1 VRLDAADRAQLNRV
15 VSLVSEVLGSDF
27 LAAYLFGSA
36 VLGGLRPDSDLDLL
50 ALSRRPTTLDEKG
63 ALVERLLEI
72 SGRRVPEGT
81 CRRVEL
87 TIVVLSELTP
97 WRFPPRFDFQYGDW
111 LRSEFEGGNL
121 EPWPTTENRDL
132 ATLLVM
138 VRQYGVPLVGPPA
151 AEIVSP
157 VPEADLCAAMV
168 GDLELLL
175 DDLAPDTRN
184 VLLTFARIWCTLA
197 TGEIRSKDEAAAWA
211 HERLPDAQRPA
222 LAHARAAYLGKEV
235 DRWEELDD
243 QVQALAE
250 QMLLE
255 IRRVSD

>member
-1 VRLDAADRAQLNRV
+1 MRLDAADRAQLDCV
-15 VSLVSEVLGSDF
+15 VSLVSDVLGSD
-27 LAAYLFGSA
+27 LAAAYLFGSA

-50 ALSRRPTTLDEKG
+50 ALSRRPTTLNEKA
-63 ALVERLLEI
+63 ALIERLLEI
-72 SGRRVPEGT
+72 SGRTQPDGGG
-81 CRRVEL
+81 RRVEL
-87 TIVVLSELTP
+87 TIVVVSALTP

-121 EPWPTTENRDL
+121 EPWPTTENGDL
-132 ATLLVM
+132 ATLLTM
-138 VRQYGVPLVGPPA
+138 VRQYGLPLVGPPPV
-151 AEIVSP
+151 EIVSP
-157 VPEADLCAAMV
+157 VPKADLRAAMI

-175 DDLAPDTRN
+175 DDLVPDTRN

-211 HERLPDAQRPA
+211 HERLPDTQRPV
-222 LAHARAAYLGKEV
+222 LAHAQAAYLGKEV
-235 DRWEELDD
+235 DRWEELGD
-243 QVQALAE
+243 QVRALAE